1 MSSVSN
7 AEDFTLVVPF
17 TKAPD
22 DDEIYAPPTH
32 RTPRMMKHM
41 SVDSGIPTYDDDSNF
56 TMVNIPNLRSQP
68 FGDRPSSSGSQPRQ
82 STPRLSPIK
91 SAASSPL
98 QLQRLRS
105 PAARSPERAK
115 SPLVRM
121 NNEAEEEPV
130 QVYEDPFV
138 GEETLLHGSDADNEK
153 PVLEELPVNGRANER
168 QLSEE
173 PSIVDDLGRS
183 TRSDEQNV
191 DVQRTTRHLKTGSTG
206 SVMAR
211 NEDINGAAMQPA
223 TSETLR
229 SRKLLASGIERIR
242 AKTLDV
248 HGFRRVQDLVKGNHD
263 IWGNDG
269 QKFGDL
275 LIALLDYLEA
285 SNDSLK
291 VGGIGGTSA
300 ATKAQNL
307 KTQVL
312 TTIRA
317 MLTVHRKEAA
327 PYYSRALCSV
337 LTARRQFE
345 ESMHIASDME
355 KTAEDIVKY
364 GQPQDS
370 LNAVLDL
377 LESLSPT
384 PSSPTS
390 TSANS
395 EATNARSLALEPGSS
410 TSRTIVMSL
419 SILGS
424 LLAAAQSRNVSVSQ
438 SQNQRLGHVAV
449 RFLQD
454 TDSDVRRSDLEFC
467 LVLYDRLG
475 GEKGEGF
482 WKAVGRVKEGHMN
495 LITYY
500 LARKGK
506 TV

>member
-1 MSSVSN
+1 
-7 AEDFTLVVPF
+7 
-17 TKAPD
+17 
-22 DDEIYAPPTH
+22 
-32 RTPRMMKHM
+32 MKHM
-41 SVDSGIPTYDDDSNF
+41 SVDSGIPGFEEDSNF
-56 TMVNIPNLRSQP
+56 TMVNIPSLSTQP
-68 FGDRPSSSGSQPRQ
+68 SNGRPGSSGNQQRQ
-82 STPRLSPIK
+82 GTPRLSPIK
-91 SAASSPL
+91 SSPNSSHKL
-98 QLQRLRS
+98 QHLRS

-115 SPLVRM
+115 SPLARV
-121 NNEAEEEPV
+121 NNDTESEPV
-130 QVYEDPFV
+130 HVYEDPFV
-138 GEETLLHGSDADNEK
+138 GQESAVSGSDADVEK
-153 PVLEELPVNGRANER
+153 AVLEELPVNGRVNER
-168 QLSEE
+168 QPSEE
-173 PSIVDDLGRS
+173 PVVADDLSQS

-191 DVQRTTRHLKTGSTG
+191 DVQRTPRHHKTTSTG
-206 SVMAR
+206 SILTTSGDA
-211 NEDINGAAMQPA
+211 NGGIMQQA

-248 HGFRRVQDLVKGNHD
+248 HGFRRVQDLVKGNQD
-263 IWGNDG
+263 IWGSDG

-275 LIALLDYLEA
+275 LLALLDYLEA
-285 SNDSLK
+285 SNESLR
-291 VGGIGGTSA
+291 VGGIGGSSA

-337 LTARRQFE
+337 LAARRQFE
-345 ESMHIASDME
+345 ESMHIASDIE

-377 LESLSPT
+377 LESLTPV
-384 PSSPTS
+384 PSSPSSTS
-390 TSANS
+390 TANS
-395 EATNARSLALEPGSS
+395 DVTTLPLLSQEPGTS

-424 LLAAAQSRNVSVSQ
+424 LLAAAQSRNVPVSQ
-438 SQNQRLGHVAV
+438 SQTQRLGQVAV

-454 TDSDVRRSDLEFC
+454 TNSDVRRSDLEFC